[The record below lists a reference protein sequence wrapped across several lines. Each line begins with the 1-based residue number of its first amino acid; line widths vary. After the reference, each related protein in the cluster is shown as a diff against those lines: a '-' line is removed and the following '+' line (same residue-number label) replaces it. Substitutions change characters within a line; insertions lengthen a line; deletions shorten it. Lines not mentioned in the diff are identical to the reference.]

1 MRKLESISILTTQL
15 YIMLSSIFTTL
26 QLIYAL
32 IRYAANEFFTLQL
45 TANTSVWE
53 NFVVETSFYSRNIWH
68 EFGIQFAR
76 LALLLFT
83 VH

>member
-1 MRKLESISILTTQL
+1 
-15 YIMLSSIFTTL
+15 MLSNILTTL
-26 QLIYAL
+26 QLMYAL
-32 IRYAANEFFTLQL
+32 IRNAANEFFALQL

-68 EFGIQFAR
+68 EFDLRYF
-76 LALLLFT
+76 FT